1 MATATA
7 HVLPFRPTSLL
18 SPRRAVGTLAGVG
31 IELAQDRNWAVVRS
45 IESGSSAAVSGVQIG
60 DVVLTVDGRRVQGM
74 PPQEIQLRLKGE
86 PGTRVLAGLSRGSGP
101 SAGRVYVSL
110 VRGPVAAR
118 HAAAAAVPASSS
130 HVPAQPAPLPRAE
143 PILKGPVL
151 VVPNRR
157 ESPADSGGLSQGND
171 TPTRSGQFPR
181 VLALAVPA
189 PVLGLHLEQAQLGGD
204 IVVQRLGEGPA
215 RNSECIHQVPAS
227 ATRSPAKP
235 RLVGATDCLGMTQ
248 PGSKLIGR

>member
-110 VRGPVAAR
+110 
-118 HAAAAAVPASSS
+118 
-130 HVPAQPAPLPRAE
+130 
-143 PILKGPVL
+143 
-151 VVPNRR
+151 
-157 ESPADSGGLSQGND
+157 GND

-215 RNSECIHQVPAS
+215 RNSECIHQGDVMKSVDRKSTA
-227 ATRSPAKP
+227 
-235 RLVGATDCLGMTQ
+235 GMTVADVYAALCAT
-248 PGSKLIGR
+248 PGSAPADGSAADGELLLGLSRTTPEGRVQQFW